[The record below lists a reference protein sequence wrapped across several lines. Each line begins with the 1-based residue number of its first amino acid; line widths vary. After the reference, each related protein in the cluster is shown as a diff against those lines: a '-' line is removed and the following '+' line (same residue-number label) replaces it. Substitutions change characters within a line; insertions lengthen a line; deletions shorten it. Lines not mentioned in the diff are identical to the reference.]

1 MQHGTAVARLKN
13 DDQPAPAIQFC
24 TTLNLFRAARADYY
38 IGALRSREPGM
49 LIWSRYFA
57 TVRRDSF
64 IPSFI
69 KILTT

>member
-1 MQHGTAVARLKN
+1 MQHGTAVARLEN
-13 DDQPAPAIQFC
+13 DDRPAAAIQFC
-24 TTLNLFRAARADYY
+24 KALNFSRGARAPAY

-49 LIWSRYFA
+49 FIWSRYFA

-69 KILTT
+69 RILTT